1 MQRSYDVLFASS
13 NKNKFL
19 EAAKILSEFDISLGL
34 YRCNLVEIQSDS
46 LEDIALQKVDDAFS
60 RCKKPVIIEDD
71 GLYVDRLGGFPGP
84 YSSYVFE
91 TIGNAGIIKLLDE
104 KRDASFQSVIAYC
117 DSNNKLS
124 FHGRINGKISAKQA
138 GDGWGYDPIFI
149 PEKESKTFA
158 QIKDKNKISHRY
170 KALVKF
176 ANWFEHKQVSA
187 CR

>member
-1 MQRSYDVLFASS
+1 M
-13 NKNKFL
+13 
-19 EAAKILSEFDISLGL
+19 
-34 YRCNLVEIQSDS
+34 
-46 LEDIALQKVDDAFS
+46 
-60 RCKKPVIIEDD
+60 
-71 GLYVDRLGGFPGP
+71 DRLGGFPGP

-176 ANWFEHKQVSA
+176 ANWFERKQVSA